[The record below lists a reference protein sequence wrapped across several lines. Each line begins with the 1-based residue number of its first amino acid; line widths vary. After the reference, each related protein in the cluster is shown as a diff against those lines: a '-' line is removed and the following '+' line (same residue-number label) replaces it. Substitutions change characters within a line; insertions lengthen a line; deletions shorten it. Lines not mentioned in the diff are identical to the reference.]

1 MEIRYPATALR
12 WPGAPTSPLVAAW
25 PIELPHLQFH
35 IHGSADGVAAVHLL
49 KVYMLLPVRT
59 YGLPQILVLH
69 WYLDCSF
76 FRLQVPEA
84 ECFVCCKDFR
94 QERRTLHVTAGQ

>member
-1 MEIRYPATALR
+1 MEIRSPASALR

-25 PIELPHLQFH
+25 PIELPHLQFQ

-49 KVYMLLPVRT
+49 KVYMLPPVRV

-69 WYLDCSF
+69 SYLDCSF
-76 FRLQVPEA
+76 KRLQVPEA
-84 ECFVCCKDFR
+84 ECDVCYKDFR
-94 QERRTLHVTAGQ
+94 QGRRTLHVTAGQ